1 MILVKKH
8 VLAFQ
13 TIFYTPLTTNETFVW
28 DFDLENHRK
37 RRDARFPSEAETEKW
52 PKILW
57 DFQIKSKIKVDTF

>member
-1 MILVKKH
+1 MKH

-13 TIFYTPLTTNETFVW
+13 TTSYTPLTTNETFVW

-37 RRDARFPSEAETEKW
+37 RRDARFPSKAQTKKR